1 MSHLCGLDLNGD
13 DQMIR
18 VLFVG
23 QQPETVDFSD
33 PAIPPGFNAVKIQ
46 AGIDLALKQM
56 TERGWQ
62 ADPCMVA
69 PDATAGPMVEKQL
82 AGVAYDCV
90 VIGGGVRLP
99 PKSLWLF
106 ETLINAVHKA
116 APEAAIAF
124 NTSPSDTAEAAARWL
139 KT

>member
-1 MSHLCGLDLNGD
+1 MT
-13 DQMIR
+13 R

-23 QQPETVDFSD
+23 QRPDTVDFSD
-33 PAIPPGFNAVKIQ
+33 PAIPPGFDAAKIQ
-46 AGIDLALKQM
+46 AGIDLALTQM

-62 ADPCMVA
+62 ADPCMVP
-69 PDATAGPMVEKQL
+69 PDETAGPMVEKQL
-82 AGVAYDCV
+82 AGAAYDCV

-116 APEAAIAF
+116 APTASIAF
-124 NTSPSDTAEAAARWL
+124 NTNPGDTAEAAARWL
-139 KT
+139 KPD